1 MKSRGASHV
10 RSSWIAPSRSRSPAR
25 FAFTSRPVSR
35 AAAPRVRSIPCGW
48 MELLLAIPFGL
59 AIGATVGTVGGGGA
73 ILALPVLV
81 YVLGEGV
88 SPASTASLIVVALG
102 ASFGAG
108 SQAREGRL
116 CWHVA
121 LAFSIPAAAGAY
133 LGTLANEEVDPRALV
148 LAFVPVMLVAAAVTY
163 RRGDATVAEGPE
175 DPGCPPPVSL
185 QAAGAGLAVGV
196 LTGFFGVGGGF
207 LIVPAL
213 TAVLGLGMRRAIATS
228 LAIITLTGLAALA
241 SHLVAGSTPNWTLTA
256 VLAAAAAVG
265 ALAGS
270 RLSGRLRPETL
281 AHAFGVVVAGVAL
294 FLLADVLLLGGPPT
308 G

>member
-1 MKSRGASHV
+1 
-10 RSSWIAPSRSRSPAR
+10 
-25 FAFTSRPVSR
+25 
-35 AAAPRVRSIPCGW
+35 
-48 MELLLAIPFGL
+48 MELLLAIPFGF
-59 AIGATVGTVGGGGA
+59 AIGAVVGTVGGGGA

-116 CWHVA
+116 CWQIA
-121 LAFSIPAAAGAY
+121 LAFSVPAAAGAY
-133 LGTLANEEVDPRALV
+133 LGTIANEAIDPKVLV

-163 RRGDATVAEGPE
+163 RRGDAPDAG
-175 DPGCPPPVSL
+175 DDADHGCPPPFSL
-185 QAAGAGLAVGV
+185 RAGASGLAVGA

-213 TAVLGLGMRRAIATS
+213 TALLGLGMRRAIATS

-241 SHLVAGSTPNWTLTA
+241 SHLAAGSTPDWTLTA
-256 VLAAAAAVG
+256 VLATAAAAG
-265 ALAGS
+265 AVAGS
-270 RLSGRLRPETL
+270 RLSGRLRPGTL
-281 AHAFGVVVAGVAL
+281 AHAFGVVVAAIAL

>member
-1 MKSRGASHV
+1 
-10 RSSWIAPSRSRSPAR
+10 
-25 FAFTSRPVSR
+25 
-35 AAAPRVRSIPCGW
+35 

-116 CWHVA
+116 CWQVA
-121 LAFSIPAAAGAY
+121 LAFSLPAAIGAY
-133 LGTLANEEVDPRALV
+133 AGTIANEAIDPRALV
-148 LAFVPVMLVAAAVTY
+148 LAFVPVMLVAAALTY
-163 RRGDATVAEGPE
+163 RRGDEPDASPGA
-175 DPGCPPPVSL
+175 DRGCPPPLSVR
-185 QAAGAGLAVGV
+185 AGASGLGVGA

-213 TAVLGLGMRRAIATS
+213 TTLLGLGMRRAIATS
-228 LAIITLTGLAALA
+228 LAIIALTGVAALA
-241 SHLVAGSTPNWTLTA
+241 SHLAAGSTPDWTLTS
-256 VLAAAAAVG
+256 VLAAAAAAG
-265 ALAGS
+265 AVAGS
-270 RLSGRLRPETL
+270 RLSGRLRTETL
-281 AHAFGVVVAGVAL
+281 AHAFAIVVAVVGL
-294 FLLADVLLLGGPPT
+294 FLLVDVLFLGGPPT